1 MTPHAGARP
10 WIALLRSVPAT
21 YERCLVRAAPPQAI
35 DVARARAQHAAYAA
49 ALAAAGCEVRVLPAD
64 DRHPDCCFIEDTAVL
79 LDDLAVLT
87 RPGAA
92 SRLGEVDAVAEALA
106 ALAPLVRLM
115 SPAALDGGDVL
126 CLGKK
131 LFVGLSQRTNAAGVE
146 QLAQAARA
154 RGCEVATVRLAGVL
168 HLKSAVTALDDE
180 TLLMAPGLVDP
191 APFRGCACLETPAG
205 ELRAANVLRLPG
217 KGRVLMQAGCGATR
231 ALLRAAG
238 YETSEVDI
246 SEFVKG
252 DGALTCLSLL
262 LPA

>member
-1 MTPHAGARP
+1 MSHAAEQRCL
-10 WIALLRSVPAT
+10 ALLRGVPAT
-21 YERCLVRAAPPQAI
+21 FERCLVQAAPRQAI
-35 DVARARAQHAAYAA
+35 DVARAREQHATYAA

-64 DRHPDCCFIEDTAVL
+64 DLYPDCCFIEDTAVL
-79 LDDLAVLT
+79 LDDLAVLA

-92 SRLGEVDAVAEALA
+92 SRQGEVGAVAAALA
-106 ALAPLVRLM
+106 ALLPCVRL
-115 SPAALDGGDVL
+115 SAPAALDGGDVL
-126 CLGKK
+126 RLGRK

-154 RGCEVATVRLAGVL
+154 RGFEVATVRLAGVL

-180 TLLMAPGLVDP
+180 TLLMASGLVDP
-191 APFRGCACLETPAG
+191 EPFRACARLETPAG

-217 KGRVLMQAGCGATR
+217 KGRVLLQAGCGATR

-238 YETSEVDI
+238 YDPTEVDI
-246 SEFVKG
+246 SEFAKG

-262 LPA
+262 LRA